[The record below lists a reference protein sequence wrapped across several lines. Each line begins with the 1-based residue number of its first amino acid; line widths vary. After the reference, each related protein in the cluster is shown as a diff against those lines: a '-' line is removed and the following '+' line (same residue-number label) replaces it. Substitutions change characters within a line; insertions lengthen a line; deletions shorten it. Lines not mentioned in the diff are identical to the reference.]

1 MVSTTAYKEQR
12 RLMVMTE
19 ARQAEDGSAH
29 RMVIAAN
36 ELSRNGD
43 ELNLRGISF
52 KNYRKNPVVLWAHDS
67 YRGIPIAKTLKIGHD
82 DQGRIVADFEFNS
95 DDEFAARVE
104 NAWNGGFI
112 RAASIWY
119 KPTKVVEMLD
129 EQGRV
134 DRLRIEESELL
145 EWSLVAVPADPDSV
159 RAAARAMNLPAE
171 IFRGIEP
178 EPEEAEPAPEPVA
191 EEPEAEPKQT
201 DAVDELRERMVA
213 LEEEFR
219 ELAARDTKP
228 QEELQET
235 QEAPTPDEASSG
247 PHDQDSGEAKIREST
262 AGVSC
267 KPSPDGKARGCS
279 SKHLCGLTAWN
290 T

>member
-1 MVSTTAYKEQR
+1 MVSTSYKEQR

-52 KNYRKNPVVLWAHDS
+52 KNYRKNPVVLWAHNS
-67 YRGIPIAKTLKIGHD
+67 YQGIPIAKTVKIGHD

-95 DDEFAARVE
+95 EDEFAARVE

-112 RAASIWY
+112 RGASIRY
-119 KPTKVVEMLD
+119 MPTKVVEMLD

-145 EWSLVAVPADPDSV
+145 EWSLVPVPADPDSV
-159 RAAARAMNLPAE
+159 RAAARALGLPEE
-171 IFRGIEP
+171 IFRGLEP
-178 EPEEAEPAPEPVA
+178 EPEDDEAEPPTEPVTDEPEPG
-191 EEPEAEPKQT
+191 PNQDDPIEALR
-201 DAVDELRERMVA
+201 ARVDA
-213 LEEEFR
+213 LEQEFR
-219 ELAARDTKP
+219 ELAARDSTTEEEP
-228 QEELQET
+228 QESQKV
-235 QEAPTPDEASSG
+235 P
-247 PHDQDSGEAKIREST
+247 ESDP
-262 AGVSC
+262 ADLMLAAIGAQFAAMRQIIEE
-267 KPSPDGKARGCS
+267 KQP
-279 SKHLCGLTAWN
+279 
-290 T
+290 

>member
-12 RLMVMTE
+12 RVMVMTE

-67 YRGIPIAKTLKIGHD
+67 YSGIPIAKTVKIGHD

-171 IFRGIEP
+171 IFRGFEP
-178 EPEEAEPAPEPVA
+178 EPEPVVKESEPAPGLEAEPNQDNPI
-191 EEPEAEPKQT
+191 EA
-201 DAVDELRERMVA
+201 LRERVDA
-213 LEEEFR
+213 LEQELR
-219 ELAARDTKP
+219 ELAARDSTT
-228 QEELQET
+228 EEEPPD
-235 QEAPTPDEASSG
+235 APVPDEPEDTMLAAIG
-247 PHDQDSGEAKIREST
+247 AQFAAMRQIIEEK
-262 AGVSC
+262 
-267 KPSPDGKARGCS
+267 
-279 SKHLCGLTAWN
+279 
-290 T
+290 

>member
-12 RLMVMTE
+12 RLMVVTE
-19 ARQAEDGSAH
+19 ARQTEDGSAH

-67 YRGIPIAKTLKIGHD
+67 YQGIPIAKTVKIGHD
-82 DQGRIVADFEFNS
+82 EQGRIVADFEFNS

-171 IFRGIEP
+171 IFRGFEP
-178 EPEEAEPAPEPVA
+178 EPEPLSETVTEEPEPEPVVMESEPAPGLEAEPNQDDPI
-191 EEPEAEPKQT
+191 EA
-201 DAVDELRERMVA
+201 LRERVDA
-213 LEEEFR
+213 LEQEFR
-219 ELAARDTKP
+219 ELAARDSTTEEEP
-228 QEELQET
+228 QESQKV
-235 QEAPTPDEASSG
+235 P
-247 PHDQDSGEAKIREST
+247 ESDP
-262 AGVSC
+262 ADLMLAAIGAQFAAMRQIMEE
-267 KPSPDGKARGCS
+267 K
-279 SKHLCGLTAWN
+279 
-290 T
+290 